1 MVQAIDGAAL
11 LAQHFFHGVEPG
23 HTLSTLGD
31 KRLAGELLLPA
42 FKEADEALLG
52 RSQLAQDVSAGAR
65 SRRGHAD
72 QPPAM
77 ANAARPATCGARSR
91 IAWAIL
97 DGVQPLPV
105 RRLTSW
111 PPRYIRN
118 VGNPSTRSSTHNRR
132 FSAELSLKC

>member
-1 MVQAIDGAAL
+1 MVQAIDRAAL

-72 QPPAM
+72 QPAM
-77 ANAARPATCGARSR
+77 PNAARPATHGARSR
-91 IAWAIL
+91 TAWAIS
-97 DGVQPLPV
+97 DGVQTSPA
-105 RRLTSW
+105 RR
-111 PPRYIRN
+111 R
-118 VGNPSTRSSTHNRR
+118 PSRPS
-132 FSAELSLKC
+132 